1 MAYSLAPPPRGAKVL
16 KEYKYQFNMKQTY
29 LSPTTEVEVIKVE
42 VNFLGSDPSVSSAP
56 DLIIDSEVDPW

>member
-1 MAYSLAPPPRGAKVL
+1 
-16 KEYKYQFNMKQTY
+16 MKQTY
-29 LSPTTEVEVIKVE
+29 LTPTTEVEVIKVE